1 MTGDPTVPSTGSTGS
16 IGSTGSAGSAGS
28 AGSTTMLTHV
38 KVQLALH
45 QLRAGEGRPLLVLH
59 GLGEHTPPTAPSFA
73 DTWPGPVYGL
83 DLTGHGASSRAPGGG
98 YTAEIL
104 MADVDAALAHLG
116 PVTLVGR
123 GLGAY
128 VAMLIA
134 GARPQL
140 VIGAVLC
147 DGPGLSG
154 GGPAPHSPSVVA
166 PTPEAVRAATP
177 ASGLPDPFA
186 MIEFA
191 RDVRPGDYA
200 TTYARQALQFSTLE
214 APLAVAAV
222 VRPPWLEAVC
232 DEPGVIAEPLADAL
246 ARYAATPTPDPPPT

>member
-1 MTGDPTVPSTGSTGS
+1 VSTVTL
-16 IGSTGSAGSAGS
+16 
-28 AGSTTMLTHV
+28 LTHV

-45 QLRAGEGRPLLVLH
+45 ELRPGTGRPLLLLH
-59 GLGEHTPPTAPSFA
+59 GLGEHTPAAVPASA
-73 DTWPGPVYGL
+73 SAWPGPVYGL

-116 PVTLVGR
+116 PVTIVGR

-134 GARPQL
+134 GARPEL
-140 VIGAVLC
+140 VVGAVLC

-166 PTPEAVRAATP
+166 PTAAAVAAATP
-177 ASGLPDPFA
+177 ESGLPDPFA
-186 MIEFA
+186 LVELA
-191 RDVRPGDYA
+191 RDVRPEDYA
-200 TTYARQALQFSTLE
+200 TTYARQALQFSGLD
-214 APLAVAAV
+214 APLAIAAV
-222 VRPPWLEAVC
+222 TRPPWLAAVAA
-232 DEPGVIAEPLADAL
+232 EPGVVAEPVAAAL
-246 ARYAATPTPDPPPT
+246 ERYAAMPMPTPTPTPTT

>member
-1 MTGDPTVPSTGSTGS
+1 MTATTV
-16 IGSTGSAGSAGS
+16 
-28 AGSTTMLTHV
+28 LTHV

-45 QLRAGEGRPLLVLH
+45 QLRAGSGRPLLVLH
-59 GLGEHTPPTAPSFA
+59 GLGEHAPATTPDFA
-73 DTWPGPVYGL
+73 EAWPGPVYGL
-83 DLTGHGASSRAPGGG
+83 DFTGHGGSSRAPGGG

-116 PVTLVGR
+116 PSTIVGR

-128 VAMLIA
+128 VALLIA
-134 GARPQL
+134 GGRPNL
-140 VIGAVLC
+140 VVGAVLC

-166 PTPEAVRAATP
+166 PTVEAVRAATP

-186 MIEFA
+186 LVELA

-200 TTYARQALQFSTLE
+200 STYARQALQFSGLE
-214 APLAVAAV
+214 GPLAIAAV
-222 VRPPWLEAVC
+222 VRPPWLEAVAS
-232 DEPGVIAEPLADAL
+232 EPGVVAEPLADAL
-246 ARYAATPTPDPPPT
+246 ARYAAITPVPSDPPG

>member
-1 MTGDPTVPSTGSTGS
+1 MSSVTL
-16 IGSTGSAGSAGS
+16 
-28 AGSTTMLTHV
+28 LTHV

-45 QLRAGEGRPLLVLH
+45 ELRPGTGRPLLLLH
-59 GLGEHTPPTAPSFA
+59 GLGEHTAAEVPAFA
-73 DTWPGPVYGL
+73 AAWPGPVHGL

-116 PVTLVGR
+116 PVTVVGR

-128 VAMLIA
+128 VALLIA
-134 GARPQL
+134 GARPEL

-166 PTPEAVRAATP
+166 FTAEAVAEAE
-177 ASGLPDPFA
+177 AQGLPDPFA
-186 MIEFA
+186 LAELA

-200 TTYARQALQFSTLE
+200 TTYARQALQFSGLD
-214 APLAVAAV
+214 APIAIAAV
-222 VRPPWLEAVC
+222 VRPPWLEAVSA
-232 DEPGVIAEPLADAL
+232 EPGVVAEPLADAL
-246 ARYAATPTPDPPPT
+246 HRYAALPTPA